1 MREVQS
7 IRLKES
13 RTSNTDTRKTVVL
26 STIYHVDLS
35 HAMLVFYAMLS
46 QELSYAILTQTMQ
59 C

>member
-1 MREVQS
+1 MGEVQS

-13 RTSNTDTRKTVVL
+13 RSSNIDTRKTVAL

-35 HAMLVFYAMLS
+35 HALLVFYAMLS
-46 QELSYAILTQTMQ
+46 QEISYAILTQTMQ